1 MVFDKSLAAKYK
13 SFSMEDTSPKLN
25 LCLHCRRRILTC
37 VCDKLKPFD
46 TQSRFIILMH
56 PMEFKKEKVGTG
68 RFSHLILK
76 NSEILV
82 DINFDENS
90 RLTDIL
96 NDETYETFL
105 LYPGFETI
113 DLGTDVLKR
122 SLKKKAQFIVIDG
135 TWPCA
140 KKMMKLSTC
149 LHHIPRVSFSSDRQS
164 EFKVKHQPLP
174 GCLSTVESIHQV
186 LHDLNRMKLES
197 TNGAE
202 ENLMD
207 VFRYTVQQQIELASD
222 PERQGYRKK
231 PFSLPENRKISR
243 KWEHRLLFFNNSDE

>member
-1 MVFDKSLAAKYK
+1 MI
-13 SFSMEDTSPKLN
+13 EEENIPRLN

-37 VCDKLKPFD
+37 VCEHLKPFS
-46 TQSRFIILMH
+46 TNSRFIILMH

-76 NSEILV
+76 NSEVLV
-82 DINFDENS
+82 DINFDENK
-90 RLTDIL
+90 RLQEIL
-96 NDETYETFL
+96 SDDDYETFL
-105 LYPGFETI
+105 LYPGDVTI
-113 DLGTDVLKR
+113 DLGTDELK
-122 SLKKKAQFIVIDG
+122 SKAKKKTQFIVIDG

-149 LHHIPRVSFSSDRQS
+149 LHHIPRVSFKADRVS
-164 EFKVKHQPLP
+164 EFKVKHQPMP

-186 LHDLNRMKLES
+186 LLDLNRMGLEN
-197 TNGAE
+197 TYPQHD
-202 ENLMD
+202 NLMD
-207 VFRYTVQQQIELASD
+207 VFRYTVNQQMELAKD

-243 KWEHRLLFFNNSDE
+243 KWQSRLLFFRSNE

>member
-1 MVFDKSLAAKYK
+1 
-13 SFSMEDTSPKLN
+13 
-25 LCLHCRRRILTC
+25 
-37 VCDKLKPFD
+37 
-46 TQSRFIILMH
+46 MH

-76 NSEILV
+76 NSEVLV
-82 DINFDENS
+82 DINFDENK
-90 RLTDIL
+90 RLKEIL
-96 NDETYETFL
+96 NDERYETFI

-113 DLGTDVLKR
+113 DLGTNDLKVKA
-122 SLKKKAQFIVIDG
+122 KKIPQFIVIDG

-149 LHHIPRVSFSSDRQS
+149 LHHIPRVSFSSDRVS

-186 LHDLNRMKLES
+186 LLDLNRMGLES
-197 TNGAE
+197 TGENH

-207 VFRYTVQQQIELASD
+207 VFRYTVNQQIELAQD
-222 PERQGYRKK
+222 PNRQGYRKK
-231 PFSLPENRKISR
+231 PFSIPEERRISK
-243 KWEHRLLFFNNSDE
+243 KWENRLLFFKDTEE